1 MRTDAQRG
9 QALVEAIL
17 VAGTLSILAGAV
29 VLIGKLQSVK
39 AAAISASAFL
49 AFTCVVTAD
58 RCGDS
63 ALPIDIEE
71 RTRTLAFSRNPDA
84 ELESAGTGTGI
95 GAGAG
100 AAREI
105 PSFWRDR
112 LGEPMFD
119 PDDGVDLRVGS
130 RALDAPAGLL
140 GGVRGGALALLGA
153 GPEHFGLD
161 LGAGLFA
168 AEADVAIDGARLAL
182 PLGRGALLPALGI
195 VARTVALADDWN
207 ASGPRGDGGDDIEAR
222 VDRGSRLAPWLEAA
236 HSVGYAPIRGL
247 IAIAGTLGVE
257 PSASAMRHHVAD
269 VEILPPDRVSE

>member
-17 VAGTLSILAGAV
+17 VAATLSILAGAV

-49 AFTCVVTAD
+49 AFTCAVTAD

-71 RTRTLAFSRNPDA
+71 RTRTLAFSHNSGA
-84 ELESAGTGTGI
+84 EPEPAGTG
-95 GAGAG
+95 
-100 AAREI
+100 AARGI
-105 PSFWRDR
+105 PSLWRDR
-112 LGEPMFD
+112 VGEPMFD

-153 GPEHFGLD
+153 GPGHFGLD

-182 PLGRGALLPALGI
+182 PFGRGPLLPALGI
-195 VARTVALADDWN
+195 VARTVALADNWN
-207 ASGPRGDGGDDIEAR
+207 ASGPRGDDGDDIEAR

-257 PSASAMRHHVAD
+257 PNASAMRHHVAD
-269 VEILPPDRVSE
+269 VEILPPDRVPE